1 MIGVSLLFG
10 DPLRMGLVW
19 TRETPLWTL
28 PSRRKKVCVLCV
40 CATNVSHLS
49 LPQKNPVH
57 CHYHTKNPVHCIPTG
72 DLDRSLVVD
81 YQQRLAQKRQEVAQ
95 LQRQKDDLLQMQE
108 RILTMQEEY
117 LVSLN

>member
-1 MIGVSLLFG
+1 M
-10 DPLRMGLVW
+10 
-19 TRETPLWTL
+19 
-28 PSRRKKVCVLCV
+28 CCV
-40 CATNVSHLS
+40 CTTNVSHLS
-49 LPQKNPVH
+49 LPNF
-57 CHYHTKNPVHCIPTG
+57 PVHCIPTG

-108 RILTMQEEY
+108 RILTMQEDY